1 MKINVNPFLLKEL
14 RQFARNRMISTG
26 LLLFLLLEVLVIW
39 QAPVLG
45 DGLGPQTGNVAL
57 GFCGLVFAFATAVL
71 LPWAVLIRFVRER
84 RVGTKSDLV
93 LATPLSARC
102 VIDGK
107 LLSAELMIALFASTL
122 LPFIAAAHALHG
134 VDTLAMV
141 QTGAMV
147 VGVAL
152 MSLHVAVALGAV
164 RSSSVTRYGL
174 FIMFML
180 PLLLTGMTFT
190 SAWNDAWVASE
201 GEIGTFLCVITSICA
216 LLRAGAIWLLA
227 PEASERSMRL
237 RLTALAVAVGWMT
250 WMLFF
255 KGSGPAD
262 GLHAT
267 KAVRGC
273 CSVMVALFIVLQTCA
288 CSLPMGRSRR
298 QRESRVP
305 WLLSTGMVNGFV
317 FAFLCALACAAVPW
331 LLADKA
337 NAALD
342 PLSQHRWTPSD
353 VLLLPAVVCTWGAV
367 LLFMRALWRWLLVR
381 WGASPVLVPILGG
394 GLLAILHTLAAYA
407 DAMASTSLSFIPL
420 SLYDFEAE
428 PVRHLVASAL
438 ACAVAI
444 LINLPAASS
453 SATARI
459 V

>member
-45 DGLGPQTGNVAL
+45 DGLGPGTGNVAL

-122 LPFIAAAHALHG
+122 LPFIAVAHALHG
-134 VDTLAMV
+134 VDTLGMV

-147 VGVAL
+147 VGMAL

-180 PLLLTGMTFT
+180 PLLLTGTIFT
-190 SAWNDAWVASE
+190 SARSDDWVTSE
-201 GEIGTFLCVITSICA
+201 GEIGTFLCVIASICA

-255 KGSGPAD
+255 NGAGLSSGN
-262 GLHAT
+262 GLRAT
-267 KAVRGC
+267 EGVRGC
-273 CSVMVALFIVLQTCA
+273 SSVMVALFIVLQTCA
-288 CSLPMGRSRR
+288 CSLPVGRSRR

-337 NAALD
+337 NATLD
-342 PLSQHRWTPSD
+342 PLSQHRWTQGY

-381 WGASPVLVPILGG
+381 WGASPVLAPILGG
-394 GLLAILHTLAAYA
+394 GLLVILHTLAAYA

-444 LINLPAASS
+444 LINLPAALK
-453 SATARI
+453 R
-459 V
+459 